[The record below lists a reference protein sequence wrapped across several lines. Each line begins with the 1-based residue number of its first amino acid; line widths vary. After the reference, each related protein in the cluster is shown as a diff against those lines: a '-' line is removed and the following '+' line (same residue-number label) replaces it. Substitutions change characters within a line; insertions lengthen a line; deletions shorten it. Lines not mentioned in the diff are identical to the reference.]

1 MVLHCENLF
10 RKNRKDSNDLNTP
23 NDRQQIIQQ
32 QRDRQRMMQE
42 GHLAGRARSNLIGSQ
57 AGSQSS
63 NRRVVFLPF
72 KQRWPGGDA
81 A

>member
-10 RKNRKDSNDLNTP
+10 RKNQKDSNDLNTP

-42 GHLAGRARSNLIGSQ
+42 GHLAGREREAI
-57 AGSQSS
+57 
-63 NRRVVFLPF
+63 
-72 KQRWPGGDA
+72 
-81 A
+81 